1 MTGSQTTEIDRML
14 ETLEFT
20 PSMSAL
26 RCAATIQSDAAPG
39 PSSGER
45 SALVAWSAALT
56 LTLAVIAAGLRSG
69 TPLLVLACTAAF
81 LFVAVASDVR
91 RFRVPN
97 LLTLPALAAALLL
110 SPWCGTSGPLEAA
123 LGAALGFVLLLGP
136 YAAGG
141 MGAGDVKALMAL
153 GAWLGPATTLGAAAW
168 ALIAAGSFGVALLA
182 LRGELGDFFG
192 RWGRALLTTLTLR
205 RFHYEAPARGS
216 SAAGGIPFAAALALG
231 LAAQWLGGSPW

>member
-1 MTGSQTTEIDRML
+1 MST
-14 ETLEFT
+14 TLEFT
-20 PSMSAL
+20 PDMSAL
-26 RCAATIQSDAAPG
+26 RCGATIQSDAAPG

-45 SALVAWSAALT
+45 PALVAWSAALT
-56 LTLAVIAAGLRSG
+56 LTLAVIAAGLQSG
-69 TPLLVLACTAAF
+69 MPRLVLALTAAF

-97 LLTLPALAAALLL
+97 LLTLPALVAALLV
-110 SPWCGTSGPLEAA
+110 SPWYGATSGPLEAA
-123 LGAALGFVLLLGP
+123 LGTALGFALLLGP

-153 GAWLGPATTLGAAAW
+153 GAWLGPVTTLGAAAW

-192 RWGRALLTTLTLR
+192 RWGRALLTTLTLH
-205 RFHYEAPARGS
+205 RFHYEPPARGS
-216 SAAGGIPFAAALALG
+216 SAASGIPFAAALAFGVAL
-231 LAAQWLGGSPW
+231 QWLEGSPW